1 MSVSAGQRY
10 HNRDMPYVVWE
21 VAKLTKGPD
30 ALLYAQLRRV
40 DEWCT
45 TKTLS
50 CHALSDP
57 RSYNWVP
64 GDRRVTAPLPAL

>member
-1 MSVSAGQRY
+1 MTGSTGQRY
-10 HNRDMPYVVWE
+10 RNRTMPYVTWE
-21 VAKLTKGPD
+21 VATVKTGPD

-50 CHALSDP
+50 CRALQDP
-57 RSYNWVP
+57 RTYNWVQAA
-64 GDRRVTAPLPAL
+64 TAPQPSL